1 MPIHVLSP
9 ELASQIAAGEVV
21 ERPASVVK
29 ELMENA
35 LDAGATQVRI
45 EIAGGGRELIRVS
58 DDGAGIPSAEAQL
71 AFERHATSKI
81 TSADDLMR
89 VSTLGFRGEALASIA
104 SVSQVTCITR
114 ARDEEVGTRLRLE
127 GAQVIEYK
135 GIGTPAGT
143 IITVE
148 HLFYNVPARLKF
160 LKAVTTERR
169 HIDAL
174 VTRYAI
180 AYPGVRFHLAHD
192 GRVTFQTNGSGSLLD
207 ALIAVYGL
215 ETAQQMMEISNLK
228 SQISDFGGTSSQ
240 QDSNLKSEIL
250 DVKCSG
256 YVSDP
261 SLTRANR
268 NELTFFVNGRWV
280 QDRSLAFAVVQ
291 AYHTMLQVNRYP
303 LCFLRIELPPEEVD
317 VNVHPAKSEVRFRDS
332 DAVFRTVQKT
342 VRQTLVQRSALSVQH
357 SESREWETGDTETGR
372 QGDQEITRPGDQA
385 QETDRW
391 TPTLRTA
398 LSNLQSPTRNTQPP
412 AFSPQPSAL
421 SLPPLRVLG
430 QVGTTYI
437 VAEGPE
443 GMYLID
449 QHAAHERVLYERFMA
464 GLAGATLPVQNLLD
478 PVTVELTPDA
488 VVIVEEHLDLLQRLG
503 FDLEA
508 FGGSTFLMRS
518 VPAVLAQTDLR
529 EALNDALAELDA
541 GEMPLQSNEEA
552 RLVRRVCKR
561 AAIKAGQVLS
571 QQEMYELIR
580 QLEQCA
586 SPRTC
591 PHGRPTM
598 IHLSSDQLAREFG
611 RQ

>member
-1 MPIHVLSP
+1 MPIQILSP

-45 EIAGGGRELIRVS
+45 EIAGGGQDLIRVS
-58 DDGAGIPSAEAQL
+58 DDGAGIPAAEAQL

-114 ARDEEVGTRLRLE
+114 ARNEEVGARLRLE
-127 GAQVIEYK
+127 GAQVVEHK
-135 GIGTPAGT
+135 GIGAPAGT

-160 LKAVTTERR
+160 LKAVVTERR

-192 GRVTFQTNGSGSLLD
+192 GRVTFQTGGSGSLLD

-215 ETAQQMMEISNLK
+215 ETAQQLLEISNTQYP
-228 SQISDFGGTSSQ
+228 SSDSGDSGTRQS
-240 QDSNLKSEIL
+240 
-250 DVKCSG
+250 VAG
-256 YVSDP
+256 YISDP

-332 DAVFRTVQKT
+332 DAVFRAVQKT
-342 VRQTLVQRSALSVQH
+342 VRQTLVQRSAFSIPR
-357 SESREWETGDTETGR
+357 SEVAQETGDTEGR
-372 QGDQEITRPGDQA
+372 GDQETGRPGDQT
-385 QETDRW
+385 QEIDRW

-398 LSNLQSPTRNTQPP
+398 LSNLQSPTSNLQSLIPNTQH
-412 AFSPQPSAL
+412 SAL

-464 GLAGATLPVQNLLD
+464 GLAGSTLPVQNLLD
-478 PVTVELTPDA
+478 PVTVELTPEA
-488 VVIVEEHLDLLQRLG
+488 VVIVEEHLDLLARLG
-503 FDLEA
+503 FELEG

-518 VPAVLAQTDLR
+518 VPAVLAETDLR

-541 GEMPLQSNEEA
+541 GGMPLESNEEA

-611 RQ
+611 RR